1 MFNKHAPII
10 NFLNCDNNY
19 FKMELTQKQREIIKQ
34 VHDFVQRESKKSE
47 VNDEIDIFNY
57 HILNVVRFSEM
68 LADKYNANKFVVILA
83 SYLHD
88 IVYIQTSNHET
99 HEIIGAGF
107 VKTYLSKF
115 NIPKEEIDLVSLC
128 VLNHRGSKK
137 SKKESVEEKIVASA
151 DAMDH
156 IDRCLSMLY
165 RSGNK
170 DFNSALEFMKG
181 KIKRS
186 WEKIE
191 LTKAK
196 EIIKPK
202 YEAARVLFEF

>member
-1 MFNKHAPII
+1 
-10 NFLNCDNNY
+10 
-19 FKMELTQKQREIIKQ
+19 MELTQKQKEIIEQ
-34 VHDFVQRESKKSE
+34 VHDFVQRESEQSK
-47 VNDEIDIFNY
+47 VNDWINIFKY

-88 IVYIQTSNHET
+88 IIYIQTSNHET
-99 HEIIGAGF
+99 HEIVGAEF
-107 VKTYLSKF
+107 VKDYLSKF
-115 NIPKEEIDLVSLC
+115 NISEKEIALISLC

-191 LTKAK
+191 LTKAR
-196 EIIKPK
+196 EIVKPK
-202 YEAARVLFEF
+202 YEAAKVLFEF

>member
-1 MFNKHAPII
+1 MK
-10 NFLNCDNNY
+10 
-19 FKMELTQKQREIIKQ
+19 LTQKQKEIIKQ
-34 VHDFVQRESKKSE
+34 VHDFVKRESEKSKI
-47 VNDEIDIFNY
+47 NDEIDIFKY

-68 LADKYNANKFVVILA
+68 LAEKYNANKFVVILA

-88 IVYIQTSNHET
+88 IIYIQTSNHET
-99 HEIIGAGF
+99 HEIVGAEF
-107 VKTYLSKF
+107 VKNYLSKF
-115 NIPKEEIDLVSLC
+115 NIPEKEIALISLC

-137 SKKESVEEKIVASA
+137 SNKESVEEKIIASA

-170 DFNSALEFMKG
+170 DFDSALEFMKG
-181 KIKRS
+181 KLKRS

-191 LTKAK
+191 LTKAR
-196 EIIKPK
+196 EIVKPK
-202 YEAARVLFEF
+202 YEAAKVLFEF